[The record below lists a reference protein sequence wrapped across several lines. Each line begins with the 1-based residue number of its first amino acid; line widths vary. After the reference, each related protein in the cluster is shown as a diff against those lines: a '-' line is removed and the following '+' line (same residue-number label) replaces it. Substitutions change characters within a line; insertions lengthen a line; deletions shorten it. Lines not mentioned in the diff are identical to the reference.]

1 MSGTIV
7 TKNTPSGKRSLLE
20 KRFVPYRFTGRCYE
34 RMIWSA
40 AAASYMECGGL
51 PPLYGLRGLR
61 SLRRKARASPRTPN
75 PKNSQEDV

>member
-40 AAASYMECGGL
+40 AACRRFTDCGA
-51 PPLYGLRGLR
+51 YE
-61 SLRRKARASPRTPN
+61 A
-75 PKNSQEDV
+75 